1 MKKQMKLLSVA
12 IIGTLLLGACGA
24 PQKSAQSKD
33 ESAVSKEDTVKSL
46 VYGTSSYGV
55 GMSDA
60 GLNPHEDY
68 SGWSLVR
75 YGVGET
81 LFKLNDKL
89 ELTPWL
95 ADSYK
100 FIDDNTLEVKI
111 KDNIN
116 FSSGRKLDATAAK
129 ECFEDLLAVHDRAPK
144 DMKIS
149 EIKADGQTL
158 TFITTEPNPALI
170 NFLAEPYSA
179 LIDMKTGVDANKNVS
194 GTGPYKATAISDT
207 EIDLTS
213 RDDYWAGNVAK
224 TNIKVKSV
232 TDGDTLTMG
241 LQSGELDAVYGL
253 PYASYPLFE
262 NDNYNINS
270 AATSRAFFL
279 QLNFD
284 NDLFQDKNIRSAIAM
299 AIDKDGFVNVL
310 LGGHG
315 KVANGPF
322 PMQDGDSLNYSFS
335 PDKSKELLSAA
346 GWSDSDNDGYVD
358 KDGKN
363 FEINFLTYPG
373 RSELPVLAQSI
384 QSNLKDIGIK
394 VNINSTENYLEV
406 MKDSKAWDILAS
418 AMVTNP
424 TGNKAYFFD
433 MTSLSDSPKNRG
445 HYSNAEL
452 DELAKT
458 LSTTFDS
465 AKRDELAEQMSDI
478 LVDDCGFIFV
488 SHLQMSLVSKK
499 NVKGLTPMPS
509 DYYEFSRDLVIE

>member
-1 MKKQMKLLSVA
+1 
-12 IIGTLLLGACGA
+12 
-24 PQKSAQSKD
+24 
-33 ESAVSKEDTVKSL
+33 
-46 VYGTSSYGV
+46 
-55 GMSDA
+55 
-60 GLNPHEDY
+60 
-68 SGWSLVR
+68 
-75 YGVGET
+75 
-81 LFKLNDKL
+81 
-89 ELTPWL
+89 
-95 ADSYK
+95 
-100 FIDDNTLEVKI
+100 
-111 KDNIN
+111 
-116 FSSGRKLDATAAK
+116 
-129 ECFEDLLAVHDRAPK
+129 
-144 DMKIS
+144 
-149 EIKADGQTL
+149 
-158 TFITTEPNPALI
+158 
-170 NFLAEPYSA
+170 
-179 LIDMKTGVDANKNVS
+179 
-194 GTGPYKATAISDT
+194 
-207 EIDLTS
+207 
-213 RDDYWAGNVAK
+213 
-224 TNIKVKSV
+224 
-232 TDGDTLTMG
+232 MG

-284 NDLFQDKNIRSAIAM
+284 NDLFQDKNI
-299 AIDKDGFVNVL
+299 
-310 LGGHG
+310 
-315 KVANGPF
+315 
-322 PMQDGDSLNYSFS
+322 
-335 PDKSKELLSAA
+335 
-346 GWSDSDNDGYVD
+346 NDGYVD

-452 DELAKT
+452 DELAET

-478 LVDDCGFIFV
+478 LVDDYGFIFV

-509 DYYEFSRDLVIE
+509 DYYEFSKNLVIE

>member
-12 IIGTLLLGACGA
+12 IIGTLLLGACSA

-194 GTGPYKATAISDT
+194 GTGPYKATAVSDT

-213 RDDYWAGNVAK
+213 RDDYWDGNVAK

-346 GWSDSDNDGYVD
+346 G
-358 KDGKN
+358 
-363 FEINFLTYPG
+363 
-373 RSELPVLAQSI
+373 
-384 QSNLKDIGIK
+384 
-394 VNINSTENYLEV
+394 
-406 MKDSKAWDILAS
+406 
-418 AMVTNP
+418 
-424 TGNKAYFFD
+424 
-433 MTSLSDSPKNRG
+433 
-445 HYSNAEL
+445 
-452 DELAKT
+452 
-458 LSTTFDS
+458 
-465 AKRDELAEQMSDI
+465 
-478 LVDDCGFIFV
+478 
-488 SHLQMSLVSKK
+488 
-499 NVKGLTPMPS
+499 
-509 DYYEFSRDLVIE
+509 

>member
-194 GTGPYKATAISDT
+194 GTGPYKATAVSDT

-213 RDDYWAGNVAK
+213 RDDYWDGNVAK

-335 PDKSKELLSAA
+335 PDKSKELLGAA

-384 QSNLKDIGIK
+384 QL
-394 VNINSTENYLEV
+394 NSTENYLEV

-458 LSTTFDS
+458 LSTTFDPD
-465 AKRDELAEQMSDI
+465 KRDELAKQMSDI

-499 NVKGLTPMPS
+499 NIKGLTPMPS
-509 DYYEFSRDLVIE
+509 DYYEFSKDLVIE